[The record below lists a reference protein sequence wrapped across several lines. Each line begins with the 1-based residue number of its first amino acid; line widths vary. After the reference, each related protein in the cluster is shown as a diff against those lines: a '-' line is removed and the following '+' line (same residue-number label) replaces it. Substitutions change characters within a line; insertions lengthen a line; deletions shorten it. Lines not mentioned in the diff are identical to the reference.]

1 MDIKNSRRILLLGT
15 REAGALDIVKD
26 LTGSAPSPDIN
37 GSTAGLTHEWD
48 VQTQYYTAKVPIW
61 VDEVPDIE
69 SWKAE
74 FLKAEAKEVV
84 DAVGAWIFCFEPQKD
99 GMIISEEVGNA
110 MKGIQEVVERHG
122 TFGSEVVFLAVA
134 KAGVGKKEVAV
145 GQGQEE
151 QEDKCME
158 YGFEY
163 ICYGAEGKNEF
174 GEKVGFERLK
184 EALEAN
190 EWTAA
195 GDEDDELDLDDL
207 DFDID
212 DEDIGGFG
220 REEAEMTAELFGM
233 KAALN
238 RDDDDDEFDP
248 AAEDFVGSTLPE
260 QAGQVEDLNRMMGKL
275 MAVKEQS
282 EGLPE
287 AQRKRMAAKAVR
299 DIMKENPDV

>member
-1 MDIKNSRRILLLGT
+1 MDIKHSRRILLLGT

-26 LTGSAPSPDIN
+26 LTGTAPSPDIN

-69 SWKAE
+69 SWKTE
-74 FLKAEAKEVV
+74 FLKDEAKEVV
-84 DAVGAWIFCFEPQKD
+84 DAVGAWIFCFETPKD
-99 GMIISEEVGNA
+99 GTISEDVESA

-134 KAGVGKKEVAV
+134 KPKGKPEKGGKTV
-145 GQGQEE
+145 QEE

-163 ICYGAEGKNEF
+163 IRYGATGKNEF

-190 EWTAA
+190 EWGAA

-212 DEDIGGFG
+212 DDDEMGGFG

-238 RDDDDDEFDP
+238 REDDEDEFDP
-248 AAEDFVGSTLPE
+248 AAEDFISSSSTQQ
-260 QAGQVEDLNRMMGKL
+260 QAEQVEDLNRMMGKL

-299 DIMKENPDV
+299 DIMKENLDV

>member
-1 MDIKNSRRILLLGT
+1 M
-15 REAGALDIVKD
+15 
-26 LTGSAPSPDIN
+26 
-37 GSTAGLTHEWD
+37 
-48 VQTQYYTAKVPIW
+48 PIW

-69 SWKAE
+69 SWKTE
-74 FLKAEAKEVV
+74 FLKDEAKEVV
-84 DAVGAWIFCFEPQKD
+84 DAIGAWIFCFEAQKD
-99 GMIISEEVGNA
+99 GNIGAEAENA

-134 KAGVGKKEVAV
+134 KPKLGKQAEGEK
-145 GQGQEE
+145 GSQEE

-158 YGFEY
+158 FGFEY
-163 ICYGAEGKNEF
+163 IRYGAEGKNEF

-190 EWTAA
+190 EWADA
-195 GDEDDELDLDDL
+195 EAEDDELNLDDI
-207 DFDID
+207 DFDMD
-212 DEDIGGFG
+212 DEDLSGFG

-238 RDDDDDEFDP
+238 REDGEDEFDP
-248 AAEDFVGSTLPE
+248 AAEDFMTPA
-260 QAGQVEDLNRMMGKL
+260 QKADQVEDLNRMMGKL

-282 EGLPE
+282 ADLPE
-287 AQRKRMAAKAVR
+287 AQRKRMAAQAVR